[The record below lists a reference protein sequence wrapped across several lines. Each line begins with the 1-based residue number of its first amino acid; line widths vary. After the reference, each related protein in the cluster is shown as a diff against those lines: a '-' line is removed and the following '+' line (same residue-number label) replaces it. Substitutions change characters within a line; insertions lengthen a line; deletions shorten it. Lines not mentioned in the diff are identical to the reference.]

1 MKNEMNKNIYPNNRG
16 VQGGLNKNQILE
28 TFGISSSTFYRRRT
42 SFFHPELSG
51 YTANTSDNKLVFD
64 GRICEEVF
72 ILQRTPKDLNKLT
85 KHIKFLTWNYFANIT
100 PKDADESTNEHLIQL
115 VFEILKK
122 LDKKIKLYYSIEPSY
137 DSKSKINSFH
147 THFLVQTSVDITKDQ
162 IWSQIK
168 KNELL
173 MEFLTPQSKSNTT
186 FWWKIYNYRDFEKL
200 GIQYTQKMGE
210 NFKLLG

>member
-16 VQGGLNKNQILE
+16 VQGGLNKNQITE
-28 TFGISSSTFYRRRT
+28 TFGISSSTFYRKRKTFSHRE
-42 SFFHPELSG
+42 FSG
-51 YTANTSDNKLVFD
+51 YTGYTSDNKLVYN

-72 ILQRTPKDLNKLT
+72 ILKRTPKNPNKLS
-85 KHIKFLTWNYFANIT
+85 KHIKYVTWNYFANIT
-100 PKDADESTNEHLIQL
+100 PKDANEATNEHLIQL

-137 DSKSKINSFH
+137 DSKSKINTFH